1 MDLSK
6 AVRATYYTIK
16 FGGFKLFFV
25 YIKDKLLHENKK
37 RETVYKIIEAIP
49 EKDYE
54 RRLTDYYGLRTL
66 RKIDIKKPVTFN
78 EKIQWLKLYDPMNGL
93 KTELADKYAVRKW
106 IENKIG
112 EEYLIPLLGVWDT
125 IADIDING
133 LPDKFVLK
141 TNHGSG
147 TTVAVTNK
155 QETDW
160 LEIEKKYDKW
170 LATNYAFVSFE
181 PHYKDIEP
189 KIIAEEYIEQSDG
202 NLYDYKIH
210 CFNGKPLYILVIG
223 DRDLKC
229 HTGHGAFYDTE
240 WNLQPFTSN
249 SYPLFERG
257 VSKPQKLKEML
268 RLAEILSK
276 EFSYVR
282 VDLYELDDG
291 SIKFGEMTFTPSSGM
306 YDWNPPEMDEKWGE
320 LLKLPMV

>member
-141 TNHGSG
+141 TNHGCG
-147 TTVAVTNK
+147 TTMII
-155 QETDW
+155 TDKNNAKW
-160 LEIEKKYDKW
+160 SEIEKQYEKW
-170 LATNYAFVSFE
+170 LATNYAFLSFE
-181 PHYKDIEP
+181 PHYKDITP

-210 CFNGKPLYILVIG
+210 CFNGKPQYIHVIG
-223 DRDLKC
+223 NRELEK
-229 HTGHGAFYDTE
+229 HAGREAFYDIE
-240 WNLQPFTSN
+240 WNMQAFTSN
-249 SYPLFERG
+249 SYPAYEHVVER
-257 VSKPQKLKEML
+257 PTRLKEML
-268 RLAEILSK
+268 QIAEILSADL
-276 EFSYVR
+276 SYVR
-282 VDLYELDDG
+282 VDLYELDNG
-291 SIKFGEMTFTPSSGM
+291 EIKFGEMTFTPGSGM
-306 YDWNPPEMDEKWGE
+306 YWWNPPEMDEQWGKI
-320 LLKLPMV
+320 LKLPMN